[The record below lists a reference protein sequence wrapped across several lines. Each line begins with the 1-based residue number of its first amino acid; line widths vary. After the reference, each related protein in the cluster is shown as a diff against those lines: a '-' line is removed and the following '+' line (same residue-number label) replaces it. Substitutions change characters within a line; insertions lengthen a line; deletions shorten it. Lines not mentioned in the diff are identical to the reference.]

1 MRGRRDVPQIGAVVA
16 GSTPLM
22 PYVVVD
28 GAGAGV
34 DVVNEYLRDR
44 MLGDVS
50 PLTCRSYGYDLLR
63 WFRLLWLLEVD
74 WDKATE
80 AEAAV
85 MVGWLRNAGNP
96 QRSRRPG
103 SPQPGSVNVRT
114 GKPEPGAGYAPATI
128 AHVLT
133 VVSGFYD
140 FHMHFGNGPLVNPVP
155 QNASRRAALSHRSPL
170 EDPLPYRRARLR
182 PKVIQRGV
190 RSIPDGLLCQLGG
203 TGLGTARAADGRH
216 RLGGQED
223 LRDLQGITASRG
235 NPGVPG
241 RVRVSGLL
249 SRQGRSAAGRNAG
262 LACPARARTPAGV
275 LGDAPGPGTSERA
288 AGHELDLARPEAHDG
303 GQARGRPGHHAR
315 RDTDDHASRTP
326 DHHPAVYGTEAG

>member
-1 MRGRRDVPQIGAVVA
+1 M
-16 GSTPLM
+16 
-22 PYVVVD
+22 
-28 GAGAGV
+28 
-34 DVVNEYLRDR
+34 VNRYLRDR

-85 MVGWLRNAGNP
+85 MVGWLRNGDNP
-96 QRSRRPG
+96 QRRRRPG

-140 FHMHFGNGPLVNPVP
+140 FHMHFGDGPLVNPVP
-155 QNASRRAALSHRSPL
+155 KNTSRRAVLAHRSPL
-170 EDPLPYRRARLR
+170 EDPRPHRRARLR
-182 PKVIQRGV
+182 PKVTSTCCAFDPGWLVRGV
-190 RSIPDGLLCQLGG
+190 VRADAQRQGPRAAGLLCQLGS
-203 TGLGTARAADGRH
+203 TGLGTARAADGRY

-235 NPGVPG
+235 DPGVPG

-249 SRQGRSAAGRNAG
+249 SGQGRPATGRTCRSGVPCAG
-262 LACPARARTPAGV
+262 PIAR
-275 LGDAPGPGTSERA
+275 
-288 AGHELDLARPEAHDG
+288 
-303 GQARGRPGHHAR
+303 
-315 RDTDDHASRTP
+315 
-326 DHHPAVYGTEAG
+326 

>member
-1 MRGRRDVPQIGAVVA
+1 MRGRCPVPQIGAVVA

-85 MVGWLRNAGNP
+85 MVGWLRNADNP

-140 FHMHFGNGPLVNPVP
+140 FHMGV
-155 QNASRRAALSHRSPL
+155 ALL
-170 EDPLPYRRARLR
+170 E
-182 PKVIQRGV
+182 
-190 RSIPDGLLCQLGG
+190 
-203 TGLGTARAADGRH
+203 
-216 RLGGQED
+216 
-223 LRDLQGITASRG
+223 
-235 NPGVPG
+235 
-241 RVRVSGLL
+241 
-249 SRQGRSAAGRNAG
+249 
-262 LACPARARTPAGV
+262 
-275 LGDAPGPGTSERA
+275 
-288 AGHELDLARPEAHDG
+288 
-303 GQARGRPGHHAR
+303 
-315 RDTDDHASRTP
+315 
-326 DHHPAVYGTEAG
+326 